1 MLYGVTYMLNLKSNT
16 NESIYRTERLTDI
29 ESKFMIT
36 KGKGRG
42 RIS

>member
-36 KGKGRG
+36 KGEREGG
-42 RIS
+42 G